1 MPCGLLDRSLVT
13 DHGMDVCKQFGAVCF
28 LIHGVSAA
36 GEVKDE
42 QLHEP
47 CSRCFHYAATL
58 EGKLCVWGGL
68 PDHHFEEEKA
78 IYHHDTKSTIEVYD
92 PHLEEW
98 RALPTK
104 GPSPPGYCRG
114 ASASGDHYFYV
125 FGEGNYDPFKV
136 ATEVSYDSLY
146 QCDVHSCT
154 WMLLSEHIA
163 GGRLATEGC
172 SIWCTMSTPWSCLEV
187 MDPLVTF
194 NQVPAVM
201 ADTLMSCTFIS

>member
-1 MPCGLLDRSLVT
+1 MATGLPSNIS
-13 DHGMDVCKQFGAVCF
+13 A
-28 LIHGVSAA
+28 GVSAA

-98 RALPTK
+98 RALPT
-104 GPSPPGYCRG
+104 PLLVTVEVPLHLEITTFTYL
-114 ASASGDHYFYV
+114 V
-125 FGEGNYDPFKV
+125 GEI
-136 ATEVSYDSLY
+136 
-146 QCDVHSCT
+146 
-154 WMLLSEHIA
+154 MILLNI
-163 GGRLATEGC
+163 RLLLKCLMILFINVMYTRALGC
-172 SIWCTMSTPWSCLEV
+172 SCQSTSPVVVWQQRAAVWCTMSTPWSCLEV
-187 MDPLVTF
+187 MAPLVTF
-194 NQVPAVM
+194 NQVPAMM

>member
-1 MPCGLLDRSLVT
+1 MATGLPSNIS
-13 DHGMDVCKQFGAVCF
+13 A
-28 LIHGVSAA
+28 GVSAA

-47 CSRCFHYAATL
+47 CSRCFHYAATI

-114 ASASGDHYFYV
+114 ASASGEHYFYV
-125 FGEGNYDPFKV
+125 FGGGNYDPFKV

-172 SIWCTMSTPWSCLEV
+172 SMVYHEHTLVLFGGHGSTGHIQPGASRDGRYTNELHIYKLKEGRNS
-187 MDPLVTF
+187 L
-194 NQVPAVM
+194 
-201 ADTLMSCTFIS
+201 L